1 LAVAG
6 IVKTGT
12 KMVAYPARLAAEG
25 ENRVML
31 TMPDIPELVLV
42 AEAEK
47 EALDRAPA
55 LLYAILDAYRAGD
68 RPLPRASRISGAP
81 LVTPRRDCMALV
93 D

>member
-1 LAVAG
+1 
-6 IVKTGT
+6 
-12 KMVAYPARLAAEG
+12 MVAYPARLAAEG

-42 AEAEK
+42 AEAED
-47 EALDRAPA
+47 EALARAPA

-81 LVTPRRDCMALV
+81 LVVARRDCMAMA